1 MNDNVTREDVEWLSN
16 RIDQLQERIASL
28 EQEVNRNQRN
38 EENERY
44 RMTCDLERRIESVE
58 REARR

>member
-1 MNDNVTREDVEWLSN
+1 MSEITQDDIDVLVERLDKLS
-16 RIDQLQERIASL
+16 ERISEL

-44 RMTCDLERRIESVE
+44 SMRCDLERRIENAE